1 MKRDA
6 IVLIMGRTW
15 ELNLI
20 LIMVSNMLLTR
31 GRGSAESESEPME
44 NTYTSLH
51 AVNTEAPTGVREEVV
66 PVAEDAEITDN
77 DTM

>member
-1 MKRDA
+1 
-6 IVLIMGRTW
+6 
-15 ELNLI
+15 
-20 LIMVSNMLLTR
+20 MLLTR

-77 DTM
+77 DTMWIWKHAGAKPSSETNNWSIVSEW